1 MAVPR
6 KKQAPVSA
14 VASRRTAAAPGIA
27 QGKLG
32 ITKLGVGAKIV
43 KPGSGRHVQ
52 REKARVVYDP
62 KRRTSF
68 VVEVLGN
75 QTVASALRVN
85 KSQPSRWKSG
95 AEAPS
100 DRAAAG
106 LVDLDYVLARL
117 LLVWDESVARDWLST
132 PNGFLDGASPLEVIE
147 REGPLP
153 VVEAIDAEASE
164 AYA

>member
-1 MAVPR
+1 MTVPR

-14 VASRRTAAAPGIA
+14 VASRRAAAAAIA
-27 QGKLG
+27 QGKASA
-32 ITKLGVGAKIV
+32 TKLGAGAKVV
-43 KPGSGRHVQ
+43 KTESGRSVQ
-52 REKARVVYDP
+52 QEKARVVYDP

-100 DRAAAG
+100 DRTAAR

-117 LLVWDESVARDWLST
+117 LLVWDQPVARDWLST
-132 PNGFLDGASPLEVIE
+132 PNGFLDGASPLDVIE

-153 VVEAIDAEASE
+153 VVEAIEAEASE